1 MAAYPYSTCPA
12 YQEKSQEKIRTPSEC
27 QASREDRTRRAR
39 AEQCH
44 CYTES
49 LTNRHEV
56 VSQSVA
62 QEQRPTC
69 ERMGAQQVAE
79 TRGGAHASKHWYG
92 TRQIISSA
100 TRTLPS
106 GVTSRGD
113 LPATAQPAPGQ
124 SPLPTSL
131 ASSSFPSP
139 PRSPHLLCL
148 LLSPSPR
155 ARTIGFLITHPTET
169 VLCSHTTPLLPLQ
182 GRPARPLAASSRLE
196 SVPAWC
202 VDRPR
207 VPTPAASHGG
217 GGGSSTPR
225 WAGGTRVVRASR
237 REGVLL

>member
-1 MAAYPYSTCPA
+1 M
-12 YQEKSQEKIRTPSEC
+12 KIGHAGP
-27 QASREDRTRRAR
+27 
-39 AEQCH
+39 EQSSA
-44 CYTES
+44 TAT

-139 PRSPHLLCL
+139 PRSPPPALPASFPLPT
-148 LLSPSPR
+148 LSSPR

-182 GRPARPLAASSRLE
+182 GRPARQLAASSRLE

-202 VDRPR
+202 LDRPR
-207 VPTPAASHGG
+207 PPLTVVVVVLRRRGGRGARVWFVQAGGRGFCCDCDGG
-217 GGGSSTPR
+217 GD
-225 WAGGTRVVRASR
+225 VR
-237 REGVLL
+237 G